1 MTRVTGY
8 DDPFV
13 YVEHEGVDW
22 CYNPVDGVFIN
33 LKRDRIEEPPA
44 EVKAAATRCLADR
57 EALPDVE
64 DLLRQAGWTL
74 LEGKTNT
81 VRFKVKAVI
90 MIRGLFGLTATE
102 RK

>member
-1 MTRVTGY
+1 MVKPPRASPVTFWRKMARVTGY

-44 EVKAAATRCLADR
+44 EVKADATRYLSDR

-64 DLLRQAGWTL
+64 DLLRQAGL
-74 LEGKTNT
+74 NP
-81 VRFKVKAVI
+81 
-90 MIRGLFGLTATE
+90 FGG
-102 RK
+102 